1 MRQYSPAACLGIAL
15 AMGTAF
21 SLSGCADAANTRET
35 PAASSHAVSDT
46 PVSFTML
53 YSGDF
58 NPEYKCLA
66 EMRRLT
72 NVSLEITAIPDSDY
86 DARTQLILNTGEEI
100 PDLLSKTKPT
110 AAQAASGLLLPISD
124 YFDQMPHYL
133 QFIEDN
139 DLQYLVDSAVQADG
153 KIYELPMNVK
163 ESKTSTKQQLI
174 RKDIF
179 DKNGIP
185 VPTTYD
191 ELYEAAKKLKA
202 LYPDSR
208 PIQVVYGNGNMLDML
223 APSFGTTG
231 GWGDGPD
238 AFHYQSDTD
247 SWVFAP
253 TSGAYKTMLQYLNKL
268 YAEGLLNQDYTT
280 FSEDAYHANAS
291 DGTAF
296 ILLSDWLGR
305 EKYYTQAL
313 RDAGEPD
320 AEWVPIYPLKGPG
333 GAYLSRI
340 SNSPQTMAVAAA
352 AAQKSYFSQL
362 IKWLDWMYSDAG
374 ADLFSWGIEGETY
387 TVDTNGNK
395 VPSSSIKTAANPD
408 GALDLGK
415 DYGTSN
421 NCLTFVYPADQEKAT
436 MDPTYLALIQKES
449 ENHAIPDLEP
459 YVALTK
465 DDLAVRDIYA
475 ANLESYVDEM
485 TTRFIMGGA
494 SFDDW
499 DSFVR
504 ECDHRGA
511 DTLCT
516 LYNTAWQN
524 SRQ

>member
-1 MRQYSPAACLGIAL
+1 MNQHTAAACLSIFFAAGMGL
-15 AMGTAF
+15 AGCSGT
-21 SLSGCADAANTRET
+21 SSTAATGEGAVARN
-35 PAASSHAVSDT
+35 PVSDT

-66 EMRRLT
+66 ELRRLT

-86 DARTQLILNTGEEI
+86 DARTQLILNTGEDI

-139 DLQYLVDSAVQADG
+139 GLQYLVDNAVQADG
-153 KIYELPMNVK
+153 KVYELPMNVK
-163 ESKTSTKQQLI
+163 EAKTSSKQQFI
-174 RKDIF
+174 RKDVF
-179 DKNGIP
+179 DENNIP

-191 ELYEAAKKLKA
+191 ALYEAAKTLKA

-208 PIQVVYGNGNMLDML
+208 PIQVIYGNGNMLDML
-223 APSFGTTG
+223 APSFGTSG
-231 GWGDGPD
+231 GWGSGPD

-253 TSGAYKTMLQYLNKL
+253 TSDAYKAMLQYLNKL

-280 FSEDAYHANAS
+280 FSEDAYHTNAS
-291 DGTAF
+291 NGTAF
-296 ILLSDWLGR
+296 VLLSDWLGR

-320 AEWVPIYPLKGPG
+320 AEWAPIYPLEEPG
-333 GAYLSRI
+333 GACLSRI
-340 SNSPQTMAVAAA
+340 SNSPQTLVVAAA
-352 AAQKSYFSQL
+352 AAQKSYFPQL
-362 IKWLDWMYSDAG
+362 IRWLDWMYSDAG

-387 TVDTNGNK
+387 TVDASGSK
-395 VPSSSIKTAANPD
+395 IPSPSIKTAANPD

-415 DYGTSN
+415 DYGTGN

-436 MDPTYLALIQKES
+436 MDPAYLELIQKES
-449 ENHAIPDLEP
+449 GNHAIPDLEP
-459 YVALTK
+459 HIALTK
-465 DDLAVRDIYA
+465 ADLAVRDGCA
-475 ANLESYVDEM
+475 ANLASYVDEM
-485 TTRFIMGGA
+485 TTRFIMGGT

-499 DSFVR
+499 DSFVQ
-504 ECDHRGA
+504 ECNRRGA
-511 DTLCT
+511 GTLYT